1 MPAATGTA
9 VRGAL
14 AAAMLAAA
22 VLSLPSG
29 VSAQPTNPAI
39 RAKQAEAA
47 EVRARIEEM
56 NTAFEEQVEE
66 YNAVREARER
76 TLAEIRATR
85 AELEQAERDLAAAR
99 EVLSRRVVGI
109 YRNGPMDAVGI
120 LLGTTSFQDFVNRMD
135 LLARVSRRDADA
147 VAAVKTAKARVEAV
161 ERALETRAAEEAVLL
176 AREREEKDRIARAI
190 AERKGFLAGID
201 AEVKKLIAEEER
213 RQAEIAAER
222 ARQAAEAARRAGS
235 DFDPGELTGGRPE
248 VVLEALKYVG
258 TPYLWG
264 GSTPAGFDCSGLAWY
279 CYKQIGISLPR
290 TSRSQFR
297 AGQHIPPGDPD
308 VLLPGDLV
316 FFGRNGD
323 PGRVHHVGI
332 YVSRG
337 MYIHAPA
344 TGEFVRVDS
353 LTDRIAAKGDYVG
366 ASRF

>member
-1 MPAATGTA
+1 MSAATGTA

-14 AAAMLAAA
+14 AAAMIAAA
-22 VLSLPSG
+22 VISLPAG
-29 VSAQPTNPAI
+29 AIAQPTNAAI

-47 EVRARIEEM
+47 AVRARIDEM
-56 NTAFEEQVEE
+56 NTALEEQVEE

-85 AELEQAERDLAAAR
+85 AELDQAEKDLAAAR
-99 EVLSRRVVGI
+99 DALSRRIVGI
-109 YRNGPMDAVGI
+109 YRNGRVDAVGI
-120 LLGTTSFQDFVNRMD
+120 LLGTTSFQDFVSRMD

-147 VAAVKTAKARVEAV
+147 VAAVKEAKARVEAV
-161 ERALETRAAEEAVLL
+161 ERSLETRAAEEAVLL
-176 AREREEKDRIARAI
+176 ERERAEKDRIARAI
-190 AERKGFLAGID
+190 SERKQYLATID
-201 AEVKKLIAEEER
+201 VEVKRLIAEEER
-213 RQAEIAAER
+213 RQAELAAER
-222 ARQAAEAARRAGS
+222 ARQAEEAARRGGAG
-235 DFDPGELTGGRPE
+235 FDPGELTGGHPE
-248 VVLEALKYVG
+248 IVTEALKYIG

-264 GSTPAGFDCSGLAWY
+264 GSTPSGFDCSGLAWY

-297 AGQHIPPGDPD
+297 AGQHIPPGRIDL
-308 VLLPGDLV
+308 LLPGDLV

-323 PGRVHHVGI
+323 PNRVHHVGI

-337 MYIHAPA
+337 NYIHAPA